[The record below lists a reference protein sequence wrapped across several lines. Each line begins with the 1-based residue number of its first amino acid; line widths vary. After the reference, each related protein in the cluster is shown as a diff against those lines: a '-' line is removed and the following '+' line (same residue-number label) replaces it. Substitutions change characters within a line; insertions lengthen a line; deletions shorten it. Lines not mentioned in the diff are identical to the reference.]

1 MKPTGLPPKQGL
13 YDPDFEHDACGAGF
27 VVHVKGQKSHE
38 IVRQALTILRNLAH
52 RGACGADAN
61 SGDGAGILLQVP
73 HTFFAGLPL
82 GFALPDAGQYG
93 VGTAFLPQDDGERQI
108 CQNELQK
115 ITAEEGQRFLGWRDV
130 PTDTRTLGV
139 NGDCRPA
146 GDQAVLCR
154 ARRKYHGPAAL

>member
-27 VVHVKGQKSHE
+27 VVNIKGNKSHE

-73 HTFFAGLPL
+73 HRFLCVKARSL
-82 GFALPDAGQYG
+82 ALRFLTPAC
-93 VGTAFLPQDDGERQI
+93 TASARAFLPQDDGKRQI
-108 CQNELQK
+108 CEDKLQK
-115 ITAEEGQRFLGWRDV
+115 PSLPKKAKSFWAGARCRPTAERSAK
-130 PTDTRTLGV
+130 TAIAAH
-139 NGDCRPA
+139 A
-146 GDQAVLCR
+146 GHPAVLCR
-154 ARRKYHGPAAL
+154 ARR